1 MNTKKFI
8 IDGREYESYQ
18 LSNRQLVDLIR
29 DCEISNKDRSYLM
42 DKVLNRFEYETC
54 PRSGETD
61 DDVFARFFSDYV
73 NNCSHNECRAA
84 ERMASEHRILQSEMF
99 QLCMAYIKNLAE
111 NAKEGRFDARN
122 EYACKTSQKML
133 DYLDSINYPY

>member
-29 DCEISNKDRSYLM
+29 DCEISDEDRSYLM
-42 DKVLNRFEYETC
+42 DKVLDRFENQTC
-54 PRSGETD
+54 PRSGETN

-73 NNCSHNECRAA
+73 NVCGHDEQKAA
-84 ERMASEHRILQSEMF
+84 DRMARDHRTLQSEMF
-99 QLCMAYIKNLAE
+99 KLCMAYIKNLAE
-111 NAKEGRFDARN
+111 NAKKDRFDPRN
-122 EYACKTSQKML
+122 EYACNTSEKML
-133 DYLDSINYPY
+133 NYLDSINCPY